1 MIAFIKRLI
10 AVPIRLLAK
19 AAGLVSFVDAT
30 SLWSAVWKL
39 SHKPYDG
46 IPLLMLKYKRN
57 GIEAA
62 RQMAEEMLPEAK
74 SCVLV
79 SAIGSIEYSCHNF
92 EAADKWIKMARD
104 GDYKE
109 PEWLLHLELFLSDF
123 FEEYDP
129 DTIIEQVLSRNDLP
143 MLITLAAL
151 IKKANSLLEKQM
163 WDQAEE
169 IAERILSVQEQTDA
183 RLVKWVTC
191 FRRGEQN
198 EADEH
203 FAKAQGKLPDAVFA
217 ALVAQGWLFM
227 GEVRKA
233 KEWLYKAEKEKSW
246 VESLESPVGELAR
259 SDEFRNFCM
268 EKESQ

>member
-1 MIAFIKRLI
+1 MVAFIKNLI
-10 AVPIRLLAK
+10 AVPIRMLAK
-19 AAGLVSFVDAT
+19 AAGLVTFVDET

-39 SHKPYDG
+39 CHNPYDG
-46 IPLLMLKYKRN
+46 IPLLMLTYKRD

-62 RQMAEEMLPEAK
+62 RRMAEEMLPEAE

-79 SAIGSIEYSCHNF
+79 SAIGSIEYSCNDF
-92 EAADKWIKMARD
+92 EAVNKWVKMARD

-109 PEWLLHLELFLSDF
+109 PEWLLHLELFLSNYL
-123 FEEYDP
+123 EEYDSE
-129 DTIIEQVLSRNDLP
+129 TVAEQILSRSDLP

-151 IKKANSLLEKQM
+151 IKKANSFLDKQM

-169 IAERILSVQEQTDA
+169 IAERILSIQEQNDA

-191 FRRGEQN
+191 LRRGEQT

-203 FAKAQGKLPDAVFA
+203 FAKARGKLPDAVFA
-217 ALVAQGWLFM
+217 VLVAQGWLFM
-227 GEVRKA
+227 GEVGKA
-233 KEWLYKAEKEKSW
+233 MEWLYKAEKEKPW
-246 VESLESPVGELAR
+246 VESAESPIGELAR
-259 SDEFRNFCM
+259 SDEFSNFCM